1 MDLKGTRTERNIKAA
16 LAGESIARNKYTYFA
31 DQARKEGDQ
40 ELAAMFERMAGNES
54 IHARIWYTTLHGAIQ
69 GNAENLRNAAAGEF
83 QEWSDMYPEFA
94 AIAREEGFED
104 LANMFERIAEIEKS
118 HEKQFMEALVKFSK
132 KAKTQ
137 EAPAASVQEIEPEYE
152 DEDEDEDD
160 EPQVKDGYR
169 CTFCG
174 AVHETRLDVCPVCQA
189 IGAFEPCK
197 IFV

>member
-31 DQARKEGDQ
+31 EQARKEGDQ
-40 ELAAMFERMAGNES
+40 ELAAMYERMAGNES
-54 IHARIWYTTLHGAIQ
+54 VHARIWYTTLFGAIP
-69 GNAENLRNAAAGEF
+69 GSTENLKNAAAGEF
-83 QEWSDMYPEFA
+83 KEWSDMYPEFA
-94 AIAREEGFED
+94 VVAREEGFEQ
-104 LANMFERIAEIEKS
+104 LAQMFERIAEIEKS
-118 HEKQFMEALVKFSK
+118 HEKQFMEALVQMSK
-132 KAKTQ
+132 KAKGQDT
-137 EAPAASVQEIEPEYE
+137 PAEPVKAA
-152 DEDEDEDD
+152 EDEDD

-169 CTFCG
+169 CQFCG